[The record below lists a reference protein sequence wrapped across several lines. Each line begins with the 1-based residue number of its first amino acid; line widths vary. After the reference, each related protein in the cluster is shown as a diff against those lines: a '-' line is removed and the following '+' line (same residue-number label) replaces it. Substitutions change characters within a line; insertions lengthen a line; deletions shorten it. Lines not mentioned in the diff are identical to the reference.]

1 MKKRVCLGMAIVI
14 LLTVLTACG
23 NHDEALPPQN
33 NGSGAEAGG
42 REESDGARSEQVE
55 ALAGI
60 GTNDADSLKDV
71 LANAGE
77 NTEAVK
83 KQYAAAIL
91 EAFQNLDEESL
102 KPFLNE
108 EDYLEV
114 ATVFTAI
121 KEVPEDVEV
130 WNQTIGTMIYLPG
143 SDILI
148 GKSCDYV
155 TAKWYT
161 DCWKNNEELPAD
173 ESVGFPKEY
182 LEAIYENYYKDAPY
196 LMLKY
201 DFSKIVGI
209 HEDGS
214 LCYTSS
220 LFDALGIDF
229 KFYSYKPEELRA
241 TVILN
246 QEKFF
251 NFGYEYIA
259 EDIPGYEA
267 LMSKDLDKMLEIVE
281 GCDDWEDMKNRY
293 QDYLLNAD
301 ARAAIQTF
309 FNEEC
314 EVYRNVSQI
323 MFYFLVDVDKV
334 GFYSHVFTEEDK
346 ETVRQLE
353 EGFVHWG
360 GFIGKFPEHLY
371 NNFPYSE
378 MIDYAKDFG
387 IVE

>member
-1 MKKRVCLGMAIVI
+1 MKKRVCLGMAIMI

-42 REESDGARSEQVE
+42 RDESDRARSEQVE
-55 ALAGI
+55 ASGGI

-108 EDYLEV
+108 EDYMDT
-114 ATVFTAI
+114 AAVFTLI
-121 KEVPEDVEV
+121 KENPEDVEV
-130 WNQTIGTMIYLPG
+130 WNRTIGTMIYLPG
-143 SDILI
+143 SDVLI

-173 ESVGFPKEY
+173 ESVGFSKEY
-182 LEAIYENYYKDAPY
+182 LEAIYDKYYKDAPY
-196 LMLKY
+196 LMLKH

-214 LCYTSS
+214 LCYTST
-220 LFDALGIDF
+220 LFDALDIDF

-251 NFGYEYIA
+251 VLGYEYIA
-259 EDIPGYEA
+259 EDIPEYEA

-301 ARAAIQTF
+301 AKAAIQTF

-323 MFYFLVDVDKV
+323 MFYFPVDVDKV
-334 GFYSHVFTEEDK
+334 GYYSYLFTEEDK

-353 EGFVHWG
+353 EGFMDWG
-360 GFIGKFPEHLY
+360 GFIGMFPEHLG

-378 MIDYAKDFG
+378 LIDYAKDFG